1 MLVLS
6 CKIGERITLPGLD
19 AQVAVLAIR
28 GKSVRLGV
36 EAPRQVSVHRA
47 EVWNREEHDIQAPT
61 AEG

>member
-6 CKIGERITLPGLD
+6 CKIGERITLPGLET
-19 AQVAVLAIR
+19 QVAVLAIR

-36 EAPRQVSVHRA
+36 EAPRHVSVHRA
-47 EVWNREEHDIQAPT
+47 EVWNREEHDMQVRA